1 MTNIIKNL
9 KKVTA
14 EEIGI
19 KSEYVQE
26 FLDELE
32 RHQLCMHGFLLMRHE
47 KIGAEGYWK
56 PMTQEEPHR
65 MYSATKSF
73 VAAAI
78 GVLADE
84 GKISLDDR
92 IIDYFPDLLP
102 KEGPHPYLACT
113 TIRNLLMMSTCYT
126 KSTYDINMTDWLKS
140 YFNAIPDHPSGT
152 IFNYDSCGTYVLG
165 ALVKRVT
172 GQDFLEY
179 LMEKVL
185 LKIGFSS
192 ERKCLEGPDG
202 ELWAGSGLLITLREL
217 AAFAKLLL
225 DGGRA
230 GSEQL
235 ISEEYVKAATTKQIT
250 NRTDLG
256 SHNYYDC
263 GYGYQIWIL
272 RDDAFYLYG
281 AGGQKAICFPK
292 TGLIFAC
299 TADIQGRL
307 DGNVLIYEALW
318 NKIVSRLEEPM
329 PVSERSSERL
339 EKRCRELTMKPI
351 EGEAYSVIQ
360 EKINGIEYELNKNTM
375 GIRELRVD
383 FAEGRGILTYS
394 TPRGEKS
401 LTFGMAKY
409 LEDRFPE
416 THYPGQ
422 RLRCPAGREYRCLN
436 CGAWVQENILVIRT
450 NIIDEFVG
458 NLMIVLSFDKDKI
471 TVAMEKSAQ
480 FFLDEYQGIAGGKMK
495 VEREN

>member
-73 VAAAI
+73 VAATI

-152 IFNYDSCGTYVLG
+152 IFSYDSCGTYVLG

-179 LMEKVL
+179 LMKKVL
-185 LKIGFSS
+185 LKIGFSP

-230 GSEQL
+230 GGEQL
-235 ISEEYVKAATTKQIT
+235 ISEEYVKAATTRQIA
-250 NRTDLG
+250 NRTDG
-256 SHNYYDC
+256 SNCIYYC

-272 RDDAFYLYG
+272 RDDAFYLNG
-281 AGGQKAICFPK
+281 AGGQTAIGFPK

-299 TADIQGRL
+299 TADTQGYPG
-307 DGNVLIYEALW
+307 GNIPIFEALW

-329 PVSERSSERL
+329 PVDEKSSKRL
-339 EKRCRELTMKPI
+339 EKRCRELKMQSI

-360 EKINGIEYELNKNTM
+360 EKIQGKVYDLDENPMEIQD
-375 GIRELRVD
+375 LRVG
-383 FAEGRGILTYS
+383 FAEGKGVLTYS
-394 TPRGEKS
+394 TPRGEKR
-401 LTFGMAKY
+401 LTFGMGKY

-458 NLMIVLSFDKDKI
+458 NLTIVLSFDKDKI
-471 TVAMEKSAQ
+471 AIKMVKNAQ
-480 FFLDEYQGIAGGKMK
+480 FFLDEYQGIAGGKIK
-495 VEREN
+495 EEGEN